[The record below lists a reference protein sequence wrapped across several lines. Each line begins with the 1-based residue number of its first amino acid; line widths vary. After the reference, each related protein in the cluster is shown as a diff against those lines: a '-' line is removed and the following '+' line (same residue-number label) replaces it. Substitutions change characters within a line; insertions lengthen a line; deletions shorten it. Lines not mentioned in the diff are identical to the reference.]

1 MNFTW
6 KKMRFQTPPS
16 MCGSSGDGE
25 LEKQV
30 DNPIGTLVIILWTS
44 GGSLGGS
51 SQQPAFKVW
60 PRRARCQGGAFKDC
74 F

>member
-1 MNFTW
+1 
-6 KKMRFQTPPS
+6 MRFQTPPS

-25 LEKQV
+25 LEIQV
-30 DNPIGTLVIILWTS
+30 MTDDPIGTLVSILWTS

-51 SQQPAFKVW
+51 PQPPAFKVW